1 MPTRPQ
7 EGKSGR
13 PRNGAG
19 GKTCSANQCKQA
31 YAQKR
36 QQNKQLMEICTAAG
50 SEPDQLPENM
60 WVNEIN
66 EILGERCCEPHM
78 LSKKKRK
85 NGPGSIYHQQFLVR
99 GSFLENDHDA
109 EEEEEDEAPE
119 PNTFW
124 VDQDALVRDVGKES
138 VKKALRVRQ
147 ERVIRGL

>member
-1 MPTRPQ
+1 M
-7 EGKSGR
+7 
-13 PRNGAG
+13 
-19 GKTCSANQCKQA
+19 
-31 YAQKR
+31 
-36 QQNKQLMEICTAAG
+36 
-50 SEPDQLPENM
+50 
-60 WVNEIN
+60 
-66 EILGERCCEPHM
+66 
-78 LSKKKRK
+78 
-85 NGPGSIYHQQFLVR
+85 R